1 MDLCP
6 LSFWT
11 TTSDSPPGLWL
22 DGGGQSATGSCTDNA
37 GNTASVTASGIDI
50 DQTAPTAAPRNRR
63 SRFGQTVLDGL
74 IDIAPRPLATMVGFP
89 VTAGRLREPDREAG
103 RSSRHRW

>member
-50 DQTAPTAAPRNRR
+50 DQTAPTAAPH
-63 SRFGQTVLDGL
+63 SIV
-74 IDIAPRPLATMVGFP
+74 P
-89 VTAGRLREPDREAG
+89 VPNAGGWKQNAGHRE
-103 RSSRHRW
+103 SQL